1 MPSFK
6 PDSKQLNNNRNKRKC
21 NMKTE
26 PSTTVQIAHNT
37 MDAAIVKVPNRA
49 RTLAGISLA
58 VLLAGHAAIG
68 AQAPVVLG
76 RAGDYV
82 ILAKSGISTVPTS
95 AVTGNMGVSPIDS
108 TAITGFALILDASTQ
123 FATSPQ
129 VAGRIYAASYAAP
142 TPANLTTAVSDME
155 TAYTD
160 AAGRTLPDYT
170 ELGAGNIGG
179 MTLAPG
185 LYKWSTG
192 VTIPTNVTLA
202 GGPNDVW
209 IFQIAGNLTLAS
221 AKAVLLSGGA
231 QAANMFWQVGGG
243 VGVALGTTSH
253 FEGIILTQKAV
264 TLQTGASLNG
274 RLLAQTAVTLDAN
287 TINAATSLAVVLR
300 ASAVAAGPY
309 FDAPGQSVNLATKTI
324 TVPMSGSVKFYRI
337 WSETRR
343 TLTGITLSGGN
354 VVITY
359 N

>member
-1 MPSFK
+1 
-6 PDSKQLNNNRNKRKC
+6 
-21 NMKTE
+21 MKTGQT
-26 PSTTVQIAHNT
+26 TTVQTANST
-37 MDAAIVKVPNRA
+37 TNAAAIVKVPNRA
-49 RTLAGISLA
+49 RLLAGISLA
-58 VLLAGHAAIG
+58 VILAGHAATG

-76 RAGDYV
+76 RAGDFV

-95 AVTGNMGVSPIDS
+95 AVTGNIGVSPIDS
-108 TAITGFALILDASTQ
+108 TAITGFGLILDASTQ
-123 FATSPQ
+123 FSTSPQ
-129 VAGRIYAASYAAP
+129 VVGKVYAASYGDP

-179 MTLAPG
+179 MTLASG

-192 VTIPTNVTLA
+192 VTIPTDVSLS

-231 QAANMFWQVGGG
+231 QATNIFWQVAGG

-253 FEGIILTQKAV
+253 FEGILLVQKAI
-264 TLQTGASLNG
+264 TLQTGASING
-274 RLLAQTAVTLDAN
+274 KLLAQTAVTLDAN
-287 TINAATSLAVVLR
+287 IINAATSLTVVLR
-300 ASAVAAGPY
+300 SSAVVTGPY
-309 FDAPGQSVNLATKTI
+309 NDAPGQSVNLATKTI
-324 TVPMSGSVKFYRI
+324 TVPMSGSIEFYRI
-337 WSETRR
+337 WSDTPR
-343 TLTGITLSGGN
+343 TLIAITLSGGN